1 MNENFGFIDII
12 LLAFIAGL
20 IILRLRNSLGKGA
33 EDSAL
38 RAKNLQSVN
47 VDTLEKIDKDV
58 MPSTEAN
65 QFNETS
71 FLKGAQAAYE
81 MIVNAFANGDKKTLK
96 DLADPE
102 IYKNFIS
109 VIDERQ
115 SKKIK
120 NDFTFIG
127 IKKAK
132 IEEVKNQDTLY
143 SVKVRFISEIISS
156 TKDETGKIIDGNNN
170 EIQTVNDVWIFRKDL
185 NSEDPTWYLKEI
197 SQALDEK
204 DSKK

>member
-58 MPSTEAN
+58 IPSTEVN

-143 SVKVRFISEIISS
+143 NVKVRFISEIISS

-185 NSEDPTWYLKEI
+185 KSEDPTWYLKEI